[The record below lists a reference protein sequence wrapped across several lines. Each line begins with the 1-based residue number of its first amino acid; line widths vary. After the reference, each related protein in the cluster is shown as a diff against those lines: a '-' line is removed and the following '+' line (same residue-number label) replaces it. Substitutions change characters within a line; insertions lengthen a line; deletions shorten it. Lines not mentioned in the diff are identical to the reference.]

1 VGDNKID
8 NMFTDLKQRIK
19 EKPAKVKEILES
31 VDNAILGQGDNIKEL
46 VEVYGYLVAL
56 NELTLSLK
64 KTREKQNN
72 NSEASDTKLVALT
85 SSLISRLNNASDVK
99 TATQILGSLIVVSVA
114 SSLSKDQRIKL
125 YNIVAKGKK

>member
-1 VGDNKID
+1 MGDNKID